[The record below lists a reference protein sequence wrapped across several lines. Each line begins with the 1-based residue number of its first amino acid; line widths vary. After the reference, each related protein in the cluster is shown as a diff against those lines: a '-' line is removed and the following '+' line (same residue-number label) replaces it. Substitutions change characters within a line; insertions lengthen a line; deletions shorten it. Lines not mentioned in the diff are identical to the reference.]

1 MARTRLYRN
10 GKLEAEGFPIADVSD
25 HLDEPDAVVWFDLC
39 TPTRAD
45 LDAISEELGLHPL
58 AIEDALHP
66 SQRPKLDI
74 YDTHMFLNVY
84 ATHFDEHTGR
94 LESVEAS
101 AFITERALVT
111 VRTSESFSID
121 QVQRR
126 WDSGGNLAEH
136 GVAFLLHGLL
146 DYVVDTHFDVVEAMD
161 DQIEKLEEGLFHETL
176 PGRDEQRQT
185 FELRKSLVGL
195 RRVVAPMR
203 ELVNTLFRR
212 NDVIRDSSLAPYF
225 QDVYDHAVRAAEWT
239 DSLRD
244 LLGNIREAHMTMANN
259 KMNLIMKRV
268 TSWAAI
274 IAVPTMITGF
284 YGQNVP
290 YPGSQQP
297 WGFWTSTGLWLV
309 ASVILYTQ
317 FKKRDWL

>member
-1 MARTRLYRN
+1 MARTRLYRK
-10 GKLEAEGFPIADVSD
+10 GKLEMEGFPIADVSD
-25 HLDEPDAVVWFDLC
+25 HLGEPDAVVWFDLC

-58 AIEDALHP
+58 AIEDALNA
-66 SQRPKLDI
+66 SQRPKLDV

-84 ATHFDEHTGR
+84 ATRFDGDTGR
-94 LESVEAS
+94 LESFEAS
-101 AFITERALVT
+101 AFVTERALVT

-126 WDSGGNLAEH
+126 WDSGGVLAEH

-146 DYVVDTHFDVVEAMD
+146 DYVVDTHFEVVEAMD
-161 DQIEKLEEGLFHETL
+161 DQIEQLEEGLFNETL
-176 PGRDEQRQT
+176 PGPDEQRRT
-185 FELRKSLVGL
+185 FELRKSLVNL

-203 ELVNTLFRR
+203 EVVNTLFRR
-212 NDVIRDSSLAPYF
+212 HDVIRDSSLAPYF

-244 LLGNIREAHMTMANN
+244 LVGNIREAHMTMANN

-290 YPGSQQP
+290 YPGSGQP
-297 WGFWTSTGLWLV
+297 WGFWTSTGLWAV
-309 ASVILYTQ
+309 AAVILYTQ